1 MACHIIP
8 HSFASGEV
16 GIWAQYYNPFCFD
29 QNEGEYDVRNGILL
43 SPSWY
48 NLFRKYHFTI
58 VYENE
63 IYKIKT
69 GILSVDVENGKVLT
83 FPTGKD
89 SNGNEWKDQW
99 PAPEFFKWHNDKFD
113 QRQIKLKANIDRLWF
128 KIQRADGATHFDE
141 NDYRIKWLNDLP
153 STTDYE
159 DPEISIKAPEDSL
172 EFMEQLQSL

>member
-1 MACHIIP
+1 MTCHIIP
-8 HSFASGEV
+8 HSFLLGNS

-29 QNEGEYDVRNGILL
+29 PYEGIFDVRNGILL

-48 NLFRKYHFTI
+48 NHFRKYHFTI

-69 GILSVDVENGKVLT
+69 GNYSIEGENGKVLT

-89 SNGNEWKDQW
+89 SKGHEWKDQW
-99 PAPEFFKWHNDKFD
+99 PAPEFLKWHNDKFD

-153 STTDYE
+153 STTD
-159 DPEISIKAPEDSL
+159 
-172 EFMEQLQSL
+172 